1 MSDILYLEDSYQK
14 EPEMIPLIS
23 IITPVYNAEE
33 YIDDAIQSVLSQTY
47 SNWELILVDDCSTD
61 NSVKIINKYLSDTR
75 IKLLMNKVNSG
86 PAVARNKALDNAS
99 GDYITFLDSDD
110 YWSEDKLL
118 NQLNFMLEN
127 NLSISHGNYYFCNI
141 EKIVIKSVK
150 VDKYISY
157 KKLLKGNQF
166 KIMTVM
172 LRKELVDSLRFEN
185 INHEDYIFFLKCLSQ
200 GNYSICDLSKIDS
213 YCRIGKLSVSSNKIK
228 SALWTWKIYYKYLKL
243 GIVKSIYYF
252 TCYAIN
258 GFLKYK

>member
-1 MSDILYLEDSYQK
+1 
-14 EPEMIPLIS
+14 MIPLIS
-23 IITPVYNAEE
+23 IIMPVYNAEE

-110 YWSEDKLL
+110 FWGKYKLEKQVL
-118 NQLNFMLEN
+118 FMVN
-127 NLSISHGNYYFCNI
+127 NNIDFSYGNYNLYNKDDGVRKFINTAR
-141 EKIVIKSVK
+141 KLNYSN
-150 VDKYISY
+150 
-157 KKLLKGNQF
+157 LLKGNQM
-166 KIMTVM
+166 KMSTVM
-172 LRKELVDSLRFEN
+172 LTKELISQTRFLN
-185 INHEDYIFFLKCLSQ
+185 INHEDYLFFLEFLKRVSLAFR
-200 GNYSICDLSKIDS
+200 YSDDS
-213 YCRIGKLSVSSNKIK
+213 DTFYRIGQISISSNKLK